1 MPYKLK
7 VKTDGK
13 ETIYERKEAPMLE
26 NLLDALKVQ
35 RQEIVM
41 YSDPKKFPT
50 DKDNERLLSLR
61 AEFAANFWKNG
72 LTKKDVLS
80 GVTAIEG
87 LTSIVNAINETLG
100 SPLSE
105 DDLEE
110 KKDNEKP
117 KK

>member
-41 YSDPKKFPT
+41 YSDPKKLPT

-72 LTKKDVLS
+72 LMNVGRKSRDFS
-80 GVTAIEG
+80 HGMDR
-87 LTSIVNAINETLG
+87 
-100 SPLSE
+100 PLQAR
-105 DDLEE
+105 
-110 KKDNEKP
+110 
-117 KK
+117 